1 MNFMNAAKRH
11 GNFGSF
17 ACAVLLILAA
27 AASGCMQAVT
37 TPPPA
42 GSNPAA
48 PVNATAPI
56 RAHYTAGE
64 ITRLA
69 TEAQA
74 TANASLEAIAAIPP
88 QQRTT
93 DNTLIAYD
101 TAMSDYSDAV
111 SPLIQMGYVYPDP
124 AITSEGMAVEES
136 SQNFMDG
143 VMTRRDLYNALQN
156 ASPRTPGE
164 SRLYNVTVRAFK
176 KNGLDLPDDRLL
188 RVRALRA
195 DLNRLETRFNA
206 NLNND
211 TTTLAF
217 TKEDLAGVPADT
229 LAAFSRTAN
238 GTILVTT
245 QIPDYTAVMTHAE
258 RNLTRLKMYDA
269 YYNRQ
274 AEENTKLLE
283 EAVGIRRTIA
293 QELGYAS
300 WADYQMDGRMAQN
313 PATVMAFIES
323 MKEPLQEKNR
333 AEMAELLKIKQEYDP
348 SATAVD
354 PWDVAFLQNEQQKR
368 SFAYDENEVKEYFPA
383 DTVMQ
388 GMFRTYGTLFGIRF
402 DEVKGADV
410 WSPEVRLFRVSNV
423 SNNAT
428 VGYLYLDLYPR
439 ENKHQF
445 IYETGI
451 INHRIKNGTTVLPVV
466 LVLDNIAAP
475 TADKP
480 SLMTVDEMS
489 TLFHETGHAMHS
501 MLSDVPYGSLS
512 GTNVEWDFVETPS
525 QTLEEWVY
533 DPQVL
538 ESISGNYTNAS
549 QKIPATL
556 RDKVI
561 AARNAGNGY
570 FFSRQLVFI
579 LLDMRLHTADGPVNA
594 TKIYTDTFAEV
605 NGNPLAA
612 GTHMPAT
619 FSHLM
624 GGYDAG
630 YYGYMWSKVYALN
643 IVDEFKK
650 DGMTNQTTGLKF
662 RQDILSKGNME
673 DGNALLQEFLGH
685 EPGVNALY
693 TFIGINAS
701 QAPEGIRR

>member
-1 MNFMNAAKRH
+1 MNAAKRH
-11 GNFGSF
+11 GNFCHI
-17 ACAVLLILAA
+17 ACAVLIILAV
-27 AASGCMQAVT
+27 AASGCMQAAT

-42 GSNPAA
+42 GSSLVT

-56 RAHYTAGE
+56 RAHYAPGE

-74 TANASLEAIAAIPP
+74 AANASLEAIAAIPP

-93 DNTLIAYD
+93 DNTLIAFDTAVSDYYD
-101 TAMSDYSDAV
+101 TI

-124 AITSEGMAVEES
+124 AIMAEGMAVEES
-136 SQNFMDG
+136 SQNFMDE
-143 VMTRRDLYNALQN
+143 VMTRRNLYNALQN

-164 SRLYNVTVRAFK
+164 SRLYNVTVRTFK
-176 KNGLDLPDDRLL
+176 KNGLDLPDDRLSH
-188 RVRALRA
+188 VRALRA
-195 DLNRLETRFNA
+195 DLNKIETRFNA

-211 TTTLAF
+211 TTTLEF
-217 TKEDLAGVPADT
+217 TQEDLAGVPADT

-238 GTILVTT
+238 GTYLVTM
-245 QIPDYTAVMTHAE
+245 QIPDYTAVMTNAD

-269 YYNRQ
+269 YNSRQ
-274 AEENTKLLE
+274 AETNTKLLE
-283 EAVGIRRTIA
+283 EAVGLRRTIA
-293 QELGYAS
+293 QELGYAT
-300 WADYQMDGRMAQN
+300 WADYQMDGRMAEN
-313 PATVMAFIES
+313 PATVMAFVES

-333 AEMAELLKIKQEYDP
+333 AEMAELLKIKQTYDP

-354 PWDVAFLQNEQQKR
+354 PWEVVYLQNEQKKR

-383 DTVMQ
+383 DTVVQ
-388 GMFRTYGTLFGIRF
+388 GMFATYGTLFGIHF

-423 SNNAT
+423 SDNAT

-445 IYETGI
+445 IYESGI
-451 INHRIKNGTTVLPVV
+451 INHRIRNGTVVLPVV
-466 LVLDNIAAP
+466 VIVDNIAAP
-475 TADKP
+475 TAEKP
-480 SLMTVDEMS
+480 SLMTPDDAS

-501 MLSDVPYGSLS
+501 MLSDVPYGTLS

-538 ESISGNYTNAS
+538 ESISGHYTNAS
-549 QKIPATL
+549 EKIPATL

-570 FFSRQLVFI
+570 DFSRQLVFI
-579 LLDMRLHTADGPVNA
+579 LFDLRLHTSDGPVNA
-594 TKIYTDTFAEV
+594 TAIYTDTFAEV
-605 NGNPLAA
+605 NGKSLTA

-619 FSHLM
+619 FTHLM

-650 DGMTNQTTGLKF
+650 DGMTNQTTGTKF
-662 RQDILSKGNME
+662 RQDILSKGNTE

-685 EPGVNALY
+685 KPGVNALY

-701 QAPEGIRR
+701 QAPGAGR